1 MFLRDCFFPLLCDK
15 LHTKRS
21 LIVLLPRP
29 LGLNDAWYYYT
40 NNKMGV
46 AMDTI
51 VSAEKTDVLRI
62 RINPIIRKELE
73 AVYAK
78 NGLTLT
84 DAINVFFQQSLNA
97 GGFPFQVTENN
108 AELVKAKAMTRL
120 MKELKKGDDC
130 TEVYSDEETIH
141 ILGVDE

>member
-1 MFLRDCFFPLLCDK
+1 
-15 LHTKRS
+15 
-21 LIVLLPRP
+21 
-29 LGLNDAWYYYT
+29 
-40 NNKMGV
+40 
-46 AMDTI
+46 MDNIIST
-51 VSAEKTDVLRI
+51 AKTDVFRLRV
-62 RINPIIRKELE
+62 NPEVRKELE

-130 TEVYSDEETIH
+130 TEVYSEEEAMR

>member
-1 MFLRDCFFPLLCDK
+1 MFRLR
-15 LHTKRS
+15 
-21 LIVLLPRP
+21 V
-29 LGLNDAWYYYT
+29 
-40 NNKMGV
+40 
-46 AMDTI
+46 
-51 VSAEKTDVLRI
+51 
-62 RINPIIRKELE
+62 NPEIRKELE

-84 DAINVFFQQSLNA
+84 DAVNVFFQQSLNA

-130 TEVYSDEETIH
+130 TEVYSEEEAMR

>member
-1 MFLRDCFFPLLCDK
+1 
-15 LHTKRS
+15 
-21 LIVLLPRP
+21 
-29 LGLNDAWYYYT
+29 
-40 NNKMGV
+40 MGV

-141 ILGVDE
+141 SLGVDE

>member
-1 MFLRDCFFPLLCDK
+1 
-15 LHTKRS
+15 
-21 LIVLLPRP
+21 
-29 LGLNDAWYYYT
+29 
-40 NNKMGV
+40 
-46 AMDTI
+46 MDNI
-51 VSAEKTDVLRI
+51 ISAAKTDVFRLRV
-62 RINPIIRKELE
+62 NPEVRKELE

-84 DAINVFFQQSLNA
+84 DAINVFFQQSLNV